1 MTTMYSLTSDLHG
14 AAMTIPDPTSLP
26 PVPGPRFPRTERQAE
41 ILAMAE
47 RLAEVAAANASAH
60 DRNGSFPHDTFAAI
74 RETPYL
80 ALTVPEE
87 FGGCGAGPLETML
100 AQEVLARGDG
110 SVALVASW
118 HLNHVAS
125 VAANPEWDP
134 ELKTWFLR
142 EVVEKGALYNTI
154 ASEPGLGSPSRG
166 GQYATR
172 AVRTADGWRIS
183 GHKAWGTGAPELAY
197 AAVAASY
204 ETDKGNLAR
213 GWFLVP
219 MDALGVRIEETWD
232 NMAMDATGSHD
243 VIFEDVEIPAR
254 YRLPDASKPDVSPW
268 SILVASTYLGIAV
281 AARNWAIDFAKN
293 RRPTAL
299 NGKAIAELESVQSRV
314 ARIEMLLL
322 EARSVLYGT
331 VAEWEDR
338 PELRSELGAQMA
350 AAKVIVTN
358 NAIEVTDQAMR
369 VVGAV
374 GLQRKNPL
382 ERYFRDVRAG
392 LGNPPLDDVALGIVG
407 RHALGIGKK

>member
-1 MTTMYSLTSDLHG
+1 MADSFRARHRLHQAPQGDRFMTTMYSLTSDLHG

-60 DRNGSFPHDTFAAI
+60 DRNGSFPHDTLAAI

-204 ETDKGNLAR
+204 ETDKGDLAR

-243 VIFEDVEIPAR
+243 VICEDVEIPAR

-268 SILVASTYLGIAV
+268 SCLVASTYLGIAV
-281 AARNWAIDFAKN
+281 AARNWAID
-293 RRPTAL
+293 
-299 NGKAIAELESVQSRV
+299 
-314 ARIEMLLL
+314 
-322 EARSVLYGT
+322 
-331 VAEWEDR
+331 
-338 PELRSELGAQMA
+338 
-350 AAKVIVTN
+350 
-358 NAIEVTDQAMR
+358 
-369 VVGAV
+369 
-374 GLQRKNPL
+374 
-382 ERYFRDVRAG
+382 
-392 LGNPPLDDVALGIVG
+392 
-407 RHALGIGKK
+407 